1 MKTEI
6 SIGIILIKGN
16 PLKFLLLKRMDN
28 KMWDFPKGHLRNGE
42 THENCAIRELKE
54 ETQISRI
61 FLFKDFKEEFTFTN
75 PKGSSRK
82 IILFLGKTSRKDP
95 ILSEEH
101 THFKWC
107 NYEKAYYLVK
117 FKEKKDAL
125 NKVKNYLKTH
135 LLR

>member
-1 MKTEI
+1 
-6 SIGIILIKGN
+6 
-16 PLKFLLLKRMDN
+16 
-28 KMWDFPKGHLRNGE
+28 MWDFPKGHLRNGE